1 MTPVKVFNLIIDQE
15 NEQYIVA
22 LEEVEGPRLLL
33 IWIGAFEARAIA
45 LGLQGLK
52 FERPL
57 THDLIIEV
65 LQNFRIKVLDVV
77 ISGIEGNTY
86 YAYINMI
93 QDSYRVKIDS
103 RPSDAIALA
112 VNLGVPIFVQEEVWK
127 KGSVILK
134 PITDEEEEE
143 FKKKLENLRP
153 EDFMDM

>member
-65 LQNFRIKVLDVV
+65 LENFRIKVLDVV